1 MFSRIIS
8 FDSSPFGSRNVSTFT
23 SQSNQYKSLRGRE
36 EEEEAFSRSLSIKKF
51 SQLFSSNDDTK
62 DMSGEDEREEESYED
77 VKGKTLP
84 TQFRMLFNL

>member
-36 EEEEAFSRSLSIKKF
+36 KEEAFSRSLSIKKF

-62 DMSGEDEREEESYED
+62 DMSAEDEREEESYED